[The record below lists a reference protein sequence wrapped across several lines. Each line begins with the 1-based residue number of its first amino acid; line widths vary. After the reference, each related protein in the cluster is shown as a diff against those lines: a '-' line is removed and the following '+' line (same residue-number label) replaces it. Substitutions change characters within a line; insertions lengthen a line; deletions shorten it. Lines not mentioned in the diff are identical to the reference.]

1 VECPNLSW
9 YTLGHNKEYSE
20 GIMFKRL
27 FASRKRPYVTGINP
41 PERVSVSLSG
51 CQLELTLPVH
61 FRSDGFEADLE
72 PTDIPD
78 IYPSNVYNYGHPEP
92 QPFSYAFCIRR
103 NWEYFGPIWRGR
115 NIGRTSFQ
123 VSSLRI
129 DCLPKGMSCFNPAHL
144 EQVVLRYLYDM
155 GPGTPD
161 RRKQVAP
168 VNWRVEDKQG
178 NLWVLFESQNLL
190 DPNKEEGAGDA
201 NYKSF
206 AVTAIDDRYLLFLR
220 FSNFGYL
227 PVKDAIENINK
238 IRDLVCGSIHW
249 TLSDTLEAR
258 KEAVLQQYPNAT
270 ISSQRDPEPWVYPT
284 KWRDGDK
291 EKGESRLVIVEPGSP
306 APEFVV

>member
-1 VECPNLSW
+1 ML
-9 YTLGHNKEYSE
+9 
-20 GIMFKRL
+20 KRL

-284 KWRDGDK
+284 KWRSGDR
-291 EKGESRLVIVEPGSP
+291 EKGEPRLVIVEPGSP

>member
-1 VECPNLSW
+1 ML
-9 YTLGHNKEYSE
+9 
-20 GIMFKRL
+20 KRL

-41 PERVSVSLSG
+41 PERVSVNLSG

-78 IYPSNVYNYGHPEP
+78 IYPPEIYNYGHSEP
-92 QPFSYAFCIRR
+92 QPFSYASCIRR
-103 NWEYFGPIWRGR
+103 GWEYFGPIWRGR

-238 IRDLVCGSIHW
+238 VRDLVCGSIHW
-249 TLSDTLEAR
+249 TLSDALASR
-258 KEAVLQQYPNAT
+258 KVTILQQYPNAT

-284 KWRDGDK
+284 KWRAGDR
-291 EKGESRLVIVEPGSP
+291 EKGEPRLVIVEPGSP
-306 APEFVV
+306 EPEFKI

>member
-1 VECPNLSW
+1 ML
-9 YTLGHNKEYSE
+9 
-20 GIMFKRL
+20 KRL

-61 FRSDGFEADLE
+61 YRSDGFEADLE

-284 KWRDGDK
+284 KWRSGDR
-291 EKGESRLVIVEPGSP
+291 EKGEPRLVIVEPGSP